1 MVRLLKQR
9 TMSSQ
14 TWYSIISLANAFF
27 LIPRRSLQKVVKD
40 SDIPSCAISGLCPLS
55 IPTTVV
61 KNQPAKQKTWVRSL
75 LGKDPL
81 EKKMATHSSI
91 SAWRIPWTEEPGGPL
106 FMRSQRVRHDLTT
119 KQQLHICARGCTAT
133 LGNFAKDTFNPISK
147 TYRYLTPIYGKRQ
160 CSPSLST
167 RNTLTIL

>member
-1 MVRLLKQR
+1 MDRGAWWATVHEVAE
-9 TMSSQ
+9 SQ
-14 TWYSIISLANAFF
+14 TL
-27 LIPRRSLQKVVKD
+27 
-40 SDIPSCAISGLCPLS
+40 
-55 IPTTVV
+55 
-61 KNQPAKQKTWVRSL
+61 
-75 LGKDPL
+75 
-81 EKKMATHSSI
+81 
-91 SAWRIPWTEEPGGPL
+91 
-106 FMRSQRVRHDLTT
+106 DLTT